1 MTQPLLPPPPEQQ
14 VLTGALPER
23 EPPAEEMPD
32 RQLLQEPPARPATRL
47 RQPVKFGRR
56 RAAAAAAGQDVPL
69 PPRGAGYTVLSYL
82 ISGIIAYGGI
92 GWLVSRAV
100 HEPAIF
106 PVGML
111 VGLALSLGLVIYR
124 YGRSSSTPNDHVPG
138 TSREEL
144 TGDR

>member
-1 MTQPLLPPPPEQQ
+1 VTQPLLPPPPEQQ

-82 ISGIIAYGGI
+82 IAGIVVYGGI
-92 GWLVSRAV
+92 GWLVGRAV
-100 HEPAIF
+100 HSAALF
-106 PVGML
+106 PIGML
-111 VGLALSLGLVIYR
+111 TGLVLSVGLVIHR
-124 YGRSSSTPNDHVPG
+124 YGRS
-138 TSREEL
+138 
-144 TGDR
+144 

>member
-47 RQPVKFGRR
+47 RRPVEFGGR
-56 RAAAAAAGQDVPL
+56 RAAAAAAGQDFPL

-82 ISGIIAYGGI
+82 IAGIVVYGGI
-92 GWLVSRAV
+92 GWLVGRAV
-100 HEPAIF
+100 HSAALF
-106 PVGML
+106 PIGML
-111 VGLALSLGLVIYR
+111 IGLVLSIGLVIHR
-124 YGRSSSTPNDHVPG
+124 YGRS
-138 TSREEL
+138 
-144 TGDR
+144 